1 VRPDGKLD
9 LSLLPPGLSGIDQLG
24 ERIIEHLRSAGG
36 SSPLTDKSS
45 AWDIGA
51 VYGVSKSA
59 YKKALG
65 RLYKQR
71 KVRLEADRVVLLD

>member
-1 VRPDGKLD
+1 
-9 LSLLPPGLSGIDQLG
+9 
-24 ERIIEHLRSAGG
+24 
-36 SSPLTDKSS
+36 
-45 AWDIGA
+45 